1 MTLEGVSCYNVC
13 DDGGKNH
20 IVKTLY
26 VRGINMSL
34 LTNVS
39 QDQLKALRRAFF
51 CYVEDPD
58 LHQLLYDMR
67 DEGKL
72 DAYLLAEAES
82 ILSGNLDSRK
92 AWEEWAK
99 VWKDER
105 LRAMLS
111 ALWLEWTF
119 FVPYVDEDD
128 VKRIFGVDAGASS

>member
-1 MTLEGVSCYNVC
+1 
-13 DDGGKNH
+13 
-20 IVKTLY
+20 
-26 VRGINMSL
+26 MSL

-58 LHQLLYDMR
+58 LHQLLYDML

-105 LRAMLS
+105 LRAMLN

-119 FVPYVDEDD
+119 FVPYVDEED
-128 VKRIFGVDAGASS
+128 VRRIFGVDAGESS